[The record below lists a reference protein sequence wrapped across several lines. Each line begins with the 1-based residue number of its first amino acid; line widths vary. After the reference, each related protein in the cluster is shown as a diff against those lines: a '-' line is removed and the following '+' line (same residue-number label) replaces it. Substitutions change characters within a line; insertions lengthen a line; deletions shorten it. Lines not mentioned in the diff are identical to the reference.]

1 MDVATYLSVIA
12 LAIILLSIYLIRKK
26 NLNRRQN
33 ETQANKVAQD
43 VQRKYEATHQTSP
56 RSTLKKESPA
66 PERKSKRSSRTA
78 EPASTLRANQTDN
91 NSLTINGTGYGV
103 GTATSPSPSLSSFST
118 SSAPANSEVLLLL
131 PTEADNSL
139 NTRNAFKSPPGN
151 LKIFSLY
158 SDFVNEVSDD
168 VQNVTDSFLNGI
180 NTLIDS
186 DYHLVHDDEWRRVME
201 QNARLAQM
209 TSRYVKRYRY
219 PHYAGHIHQML
230 VTCLTTVT
238 HATDLIDESFANA
251 IEGETDQAKS
261 KLKNS
266 QVLLNKSPKYLEY
279 CNSAM
284 GACYLELSR
293 HI

>member
-1 MDVATYLSVIA
+1 MDVVTYGSMIA
-12 LAIILLSIYLIRKK
+12 LAVILLTIYLVFKRNSSRHDNGAK
-26 NLNRRQN
+26 NDKASLD
-33 ETQANKVAQD
+33 TQSNTASTQS
-43 VQRKYEATHQTSP
+43 Q
-56 RSTLKKESPA
+56 RSTLKKERQS
-66 PERKSKRSSRTA
+66 SKDITQPHSRVI
-78 EPASTLRANQTDN
+78 EPASTLTTNQADK
-91 NSLTINGTGYGV
+91 NSWTINGTANTFAAGN
-103 GTATSPSPSLSSFST
+103 SPSAPST
-118 SSAPANSEVLLLL
+118 TNTEVLLLL

-139 NTRNAFKSPPGN
+139 NTKNAFKSPPGN

-168 VQNVTDSFLNGI
+168 VQNVTDSFLHGI
-180 NTLIDS
+180 NSLIDS
-186 DYHLVHDDEWRRVME
+186 DYHLVHDDEWRHVME

-238 HATDLIDESFANA
+238 HATELIDESFTNA
-251 IEGETDQAKS
+251 LNGETDQAKS

-284 GACYLELSR
+284 GACYVELSR
-293 HI
+293 YV